1 MAGVTADFWR
11 LWTAATVS
19 SLGDGLRLA
28 AMPLLAARLTQDP
41 VMVALVAAAGGSAW
55 LLVGLP
61 AGALADRWDR
71 RRIMVGC
78 DAVRC
83 ALALALVGAVA
94 TGHASIA
101 LLMIVEFLLNAT
113 ETLFYGAAEAAIP
126 AVVGGSDLER
136 ANGRL
141 QAATVLG
148 AGFVGPPVGA
158 ALFVLAA
165 ALPFSV
171 DAVSFGL
178 ASLLALGIRADL
190 SPAAPSARRPLLRE
204 VADGLAWLWRHAELR
219 TIMVLLVVWNLVE
232 SAILAVLVLWSLW
245 TLQLPEAGYGLLW
258 AALAAGGVAGSL
270 LAERVGTVLG
280 QGRAMTSSVTLTV
293 AVYAGLGLTRQ
304 PLAAGT
310 LMALLGVAAF
320 VWNVITASFRQTV
333 APDGL
338 RGRVSSAYRFAT
350 WGVSA
355 LGALLGGAVASRW
368 GLQAPFLVAAVA
380 LGAAALVAMPRLT
393 NVRLTAARAAA
404 SGG

>member
-1 MAGVTADFWR
+1 VTADFWR

-28 AMPLLAARLTQDP
+28 AVPLLAARLTQDP
-41 VMVALVAAAGGSAW
+41 RMVALVAAAGGAAW
-55 LLVGLP
+55 LLFGLP

-78 DAVRC
+78 DAIRC
-83 ALALALVGAVA
+83 VLAVALVASVA

-101 LLMIVEFLLNAT
+101 VLMAVEFLLNAT

-126 AVVGGSDLER
+126 AVVGGPDLER

-141 QAATVLG
+141 QASTILG

-158 ALFVLAA
+158 AVFVPAA
-165 ALPFSV
+165 AAPFAA

-178 ASLLALGIRADL
+178 ASLLARGIRADL
-190 SPAAPSARRPLLRE
+190 SPAGAARSVRRPLLRE
-204 VADGLAWLWRHAELR
+204 VADGLGWLWRHAELR

-232 SAILAVLVLWSLW
+232 SAVFAVMVLWSLR
-245 TLQLPEAGYGLLW
+245 TLQLPEAGYGLLF
-258 AALAAGGVAGSL
+258 AALAVGGVAGSL
-270 LAERVGTVLG
+270 LAERAGRVLG
-280 QGRAMTSSVTLTV
+280 PGRAMTASVVATV
-293 AVYAGLGLTRQ
+293 AVYAGLGLTRR
-304 PLAAGT
+304 PLLAGA
-310 LMALLGVAAF
+310 LMTGLGVAAF
-320 VWNVITASFRQTV
+320 VWNVISASFRQAV
-333 APDGL
+333 VPEGL

-350 WGVSA
+350 WGVAA

-368 GLQAPFLVAAVA
+368 GLQAPFGVAAVA
-380 LGAAALVAMPRLT
+380 LAATAVVTLPRLT
-393 NVRLTAARAAA
+393 NLRLTAARAAA